1 MPFQEDQDTGRLEK
15 VRADEAEALTQILAD
30 KYGLPYANLGI
41 VPIDIDALKLV
52 PEAEARATG
61 VAVIA
66 RTGKKI
72 TVAIKNPE
80 ISATKSLLEKFNR
93 KGLTSTVFLSSLPS
107 LEQAWE
113 HYKEIPVEHDIA
125 AGIVEISVKKIEE
138 LKGKISA
145 LADLGTLITE
155 LLSGEAKA
163 RATNL
168 LELILAGALQLDASD
183 IHLETE
189 EKGVSLRLRLDG
201 VLHNIIDV
209 PTPVYTLILSR
220 IKLLSEM
227 KLNVRNR
234 AQDGRFT
241 IRAGSVDIEIRVSV
255 LPSGYGETIVMRIL
269 NPKAIGL
276 KLGDL
281 GIQKP
286 VYDQIIKEIRRP
298 NGMILTT
305 GPTGS
310 GKTTTLYAFL
320 KEINT
325 ESIKIITIENPI
337 EYHLNGIS
345 QTQIDVKGD
354 YTFKSG
360 LEAILRQDPD
370 VILVGEIRNFETA
383 ETAIHAALTGHLVF
397 STLHTNDAPGT
408 VPRLI
413 DMGVKPNILAP
424 AINVAIAQRL
434 LRRLCG
440 ECKKETPLTP
450 EENKMVL
457 AELKTVPNTY
467 EKPDTKNLKSW
478 TPVGCEECNG
488 LGYKGRVGIYE
499 LFQVDGPM
507 ERMILDTPSADEI
520 REEAIKK
527 GMLPM
532 RTDGILKILAGM
544 TSFSEL
550 ERIAGSE

>member
-1 MPFQEDQDTGRLEK
+1 MPFQEDKDTKNIGQ
-15 VRADEAEALTQILAD
+15 VHADEAEALAQVLSE
-30 KYGLPYANLGI
+30 KYGIPYTNLHI
-41 VPIDIDALKLV
+41 MPVDIDSLKMV
-52 PEAEARATG
+52 SEEDARNAGLAVTARKNKNLT
-61 VAVIA
+61 VAV
-66 RTGKKI
+66 
-72 TVAIKNPE
+72 KNPE
-80 ISATKSLLEKFNR
+80 LAATKALVEELKR
-93 KGLTSTVFLSSLPS
+93 QGYTSELQLSSLPG
-107 LEQAWE
+107 LEYIWE
-113 HYKEIPVEHDIA
+113 RYKEIPIEHDIA
-125 AGIVEISVKKIEE
+125 SGIVEISTKRIEE
-138 LKGKISA
+138 LQGEITK
-145 LADLGTLITE
+145 LADLGDLVTK
-155 LLSGEAKA
+155 LLSRAAKA

-189 EKGVSLRLRLDG
+189 EKSVSIRLRLDG
-201 VLHNIIDV
+201 VLHDIINV
-209 PTPVYTLILSR
+209 PTDIYTLILSR

-227 KLNVRNR
+227 KLNVHNR

-241 IRAGSVDIEIRVSV
+241 IRAGSTDIEIRVSV

-269 NPKAIGL
+269 NPKTIGL
-276 KLGDL
+276 ELEDL
-281 GIQKP
+281 GMQKP
-286 VYDQIIKEIRRP
+286 VFDQLMREVKRP

-320 KEINT
+320 KKINT

-345 QTQIDVKGD
+345 QTQIDIKGD

-383 ETAIHAALTGHLVF
+383 ETAMNASLTGHLVF

-408 VPRLI
+408 IPRLI

-434 LRRLCG
+434 LRRLCS
-440 ECKKETPLTP
+440 ECKKEVSLTS
-450 EENKMVL
+450 EQEKLAKMK
-457 AELKTVPNTY
+457 LKGLPNEY
-467 EKPDTKNLKSW
+467 EKPNLENLKAW
-478 TPVGCEECNG
+478 EPVGCAACNG

-499 LFQVDGPM
+499 LFVVDGPM
-507 ERMILDTPSADEI
+507 ERMILKTPSADEI
-520 REEAIKK
+520 KEEAMKS
-527 GMLPM
+527 GMVQM
-532 RTDGILKILAGM
+532 QTDGILKILAGM
-544 TSFSEL
+544 TSFAEL
-550 ERIAGSE
+550 ERIVGEG